1 MQEAEQEREG
11 MEARGRTIEGDRG
24 KMNGEHKRKGG
35 AD

>member
-11 MEARGRTIEGDRG
+11 VEAWGRTIEGDRG
-24 KMNGEHKRKGG
+24 KMNREHKRKGG